1 MREYKIVY
9 GSKSC
14 KLSRQKNPVV
24 LQEIRYESETTPI
37 SVFEG
42 GTSTDHKSGTCP
54 YIKIEHI
61 LGRGACVRRPQNS
74 AVLFRHAL
82 FCFCRAN

>member
-37 SVFEG
+37 SVFAAAVPQ
-42 GTSTDHKSGTCP
+42 SISRKP
-54 YIKIEHI
+54 
-61 LGRGACVRRPQNS
+61 VRT
-74 AVLFRHAL
+74 
-82 FCFCRAN
+82 